1 MQYKYIYRKL
11 RNIDE
16 IKLYLRLH
24 GAFMQQNDLAEYVAK
39 RLEVFTDSDLE
50 AFVTNFRV
58 IMANNSNR
66 ILAGCFIYDGGWLQD
81 VFFGN
86 KISFQQLL
94 TGLQNEKIS
103 NNIHFGPYFP
113 SKREIMKE
121 VFESLN
127 YDRDIDY
134 ETSLGLINA
143 TQIQSSFPAIRWEA
157 NLDKRFSDLYKSLTS
172 KPYPWEVMK
181 NQAGGGEFYSNLWL
195 IDDNNLALLGV
206 NRPSNTKTNE
216 SVFNIVVSNGNKTVL
231 QSLLKHALQEMSRI
245 APTGIVYAHANQST
259 IQIFLDLN
267 FNINAQTPV
276 YTYTSIV

>member
-1 MQYKYIYRKL
+1 MQYKYIYKKL

-39 RLEVFTDSDLE
+39 RLEVFTNSDLE

-58 IMANNSNR
+58 IMANNGNR

-81 VFFGN
+81 VFFDN

-103 NNIHFGPYFP
+103 NGIHFGPYPP

-143 TQIQSSFPAIRWEA
+143 AQIQSSFPAIRWKA
-157 NLDKRFSDLYKSLTS
+157 NLDKRFSGLYKSLTS

-181 NQAGGGEFYSNLWL
+181 NQFGGGEFYSNLWL

-216 SVFNIVVSNGNKTVL
+216 SVFNIVVSTGNKTVL